1 MVGNYFGS
9 GVWHYLELETSHHW
23 IIYTERSVDNPV
35 PQHPAKILVVDDD
48 PEVCEA
54 IAAVLAEELTD
65 AIVPIP
71 SHRWQKIVEEI
82 IDNAFRYSVAG
93 QRVWVKSWFKDNFFL
108 FQVQDCGR
116 GMTPYQISNLGAYMQ
131 FDRRLYEQQGT
142 GLGLTVAKRLVEFYG
157 GTLTIDSTPL
167 VGTTVTLEFQVIPE

>member
-54 IAAVLAEELTD
+54 IAAVLAEEHPLIQETLNYTGYNGT
-65 AIVPIP
+65 ICSV
-71 SHRWQKIVEEI
+71 WQ
-82 IDNAFRYSVAG
+82 
-93 QRVWVKSWFKDNFFL
+93 
-108 FQVQDCGR
+108 
-116 GMTPYQISNLGAYMQ
+116 GM
-131 FDRRLYEQQGT
+131 
-142 GLGLTVAKRLVEFYG
+142 
-157 GTLTIDSTPL
+157 
-167 VGTTVTLEFQVIPE
+167 